1 MLDKDTMSAKS
12 RVKHPFHMYE
22 AIIAQ
27 PNAFAYAA
35 GCNEVLID
43 ECAARIASCKRL
55 FIIGIGTSYHAAQ
68 VCENLM
74 RLYGKDLFTQ
84 AVHSLDFALYGPQ
97 ITHEDCVIGISHR
110 GNKLYTVQSVKQARE
125 AGCYTVFVTGE
136 EAAIDVV
143 QTDITLTTVTQD
155 KSAAHTVS
163 YIGAIAVLSTLA
175 ERIIYHRTGASFLSK
190 NFLLNELPEAMLTA
204 LGTESEIALL
214 AREHFNRRRI
224 WLVGG
229 GSNAVTAHEIALK
242 IKETS
247 YLQAEGMSIET
258 MLHGPF
264 QCAEAEDLFIL
275 IAPAG
280 AAQGRVIELAGL
292 IQEIDAICLVISDET
307 AKLPPSKA
315 RQHIMV
321 PNVSEPFCSLTC
333 LLPLQLFSYY
343 LALERG
349 TNPDGFRLEDPRFAR
364 ARSLIQL

>member
-1 MLDKDTMSAKS
+1 
-12 RVKHPFHMYE
+12 MYE
-22 AIIAQ
+22 AILAQ

-35 GCNEVLID
+35 KCNETLVD
-43 ECAARIASCKRL
+43 ECAAHIASCKRL

-68 VCENLM
+68 VGKNLM
-74 RLYGKDLFTQ
+74 RLYGGNLFTQ
-84 AVHSLDFALYGPQ
+84 TVHSFDFALYGPC
-97 ITHEDCVIGISHR
+97 ITPEDCVIGISHR
-110 GNKLYTVQSVKQARE
+110 GNKLYTVESLKHARE
-125 AGCYTVFVTGE
+125 AGCYTVFITGE
-136 EAAIDVV
+136 GAATDAV

-163 YIGAIAVLSTLA
+163 YIGAISVLSALA
-175 ERIIYHRTGASFLSK
+175 ERIVYHRTGASFLSK
-190 NFLLNELPEAMLTA
+190 NFLLHELPEAMLTA
-204 LGTESEIALL
+204 LGTENDIALL
-214 AREHFNRRRI
+214 AREHVNRRRI

-229 GSNAVTAHEIALK
+229 GPNAVTAHEIALK

-292 IQEIDAICLVISDET
+292 IQEIDATCLVVSDET
-307 AKLPPSKA
+307 AKLLPSKA
-315 RQHIMV
+315 GGYVTV
-321 PNVSEPFCSLTC
+321 PEVPEPFCSVTC

-364 ARSLIQL
+364 ARSLIRL